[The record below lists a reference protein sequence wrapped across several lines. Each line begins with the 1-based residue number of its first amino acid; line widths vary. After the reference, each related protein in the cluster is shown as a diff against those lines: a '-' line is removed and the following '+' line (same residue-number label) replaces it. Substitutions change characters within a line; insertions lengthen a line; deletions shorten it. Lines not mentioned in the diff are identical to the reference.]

1 MAVKRSAKI
10 GVNFSFFT
18 GLVINRTRMT
28 RIRRIFTNPCV
39 SVSSVQSVFYLTVF
53 LLNDDKWIKLTYD
66 FNITSSMLPLLNP
79 MISRVT

>member
-1 MAVKRSAKI
+1 
-10 GVNFSFFT
+10 
-18 GLVINRTRMT
+18 
-28 RIRRIFTNPCV
+28 
-39 SVSSVQSVFYLTVF
+39 VSSVQSVFYLTVF